1 MFDGVLQRF
10 AERTPASVMVR
21 GLLERLLNAE
31 RLDRWFEATRDEQYT
46 RQILFSSLVG
56 LMLQIVCRVQANV
69 HAAHR
74 ESTIAASVVA
84 VYDKLKGV
92 ELSTSQGL
100 VRLIAGDA
108 AEIIDELGGTRPERL
123 PGYRL
128 RYLDGNCIAASE
140 RRLKPLRDS
149 AAAPLPGKALVV
161 FDDARGLLSD
171 VSPCADGQAQERS
184 LLDEVA
190 ETIQANDLWIAD
202 RNFCVT
208 AFLAAIARRQAAFVI
223 RHHSGLSVKP
233 LSALQPLGRSGD
245 GDLFEQAVQVTDAE
259 GHTWTWRRV
268 VLRLKQPT
276 RDGHRDLILLTNLP
290 AEQADAATV
299 ADLYRGRW
307 TIETAF
313 QKLEGHLNSELNT
326 LGYPQAA
333 LFGFCLA
340 LVAFNLYAVVMAA
353 LRAAHPEAKVDETV
367 SEYYLAAEIART
379 TEGLNIAVE
388 EQQWSVFSQVDQV
401 RFCAMLRVLAQ
412 NVDLKK
418 LRKTTRGPK
427 KPRTP
432 RTKHKGKPHVS
443 TAKLLAQAAGGSGG
457 SP

>member
-1 MFDGVLQRF
+1 M
-10 AERTPASVMVR
+10 PPIASR
-21 GLLERLLNAE
+21 ASPPR
-31 RLDRWFEATRDEQYT
+31 
-46 RQILFSSLVG
+46 SSRSMTSSNG
-56 LMLQIVCRVQANV
+56 SSCRPPKGWCAWI
-69 HAAHR
+69 AH
-74 ESTIAASVVA
+74 
-84 VYDKLKGV
+84 
-92 ELSTSQGL
+92 
-100 VRLIAGDA
+100 DA
-108 AEIIDELGGTRPERL
+108 AEIIDELGGQRPERL
-123 PGYRL
+123 PGYRI
-128 RYLDGNCIAASE
+128 RYLDGNCLAASE

-149 AAAPLPGKALVV
+149 AAATLPGKSLVV

-171 VSPCADGQAQERS
+171 VFPCADGHAQERS
-184 LLDEVA
+184 LLGEVA
-190 ETIQANDLWIAD
+190 ETVQANDLWIAD

-223 RHHSGLSVKP
+223 RHHSGLTVKP
-233 LSALQPLGRSGD
+233 LSALQPLGRIDD
-245 GDLFEQAVQVTDAE
+245 GDVSEQAVQVTDAE
-259 GHTWTWRRV
+259 GHTWTWRRI
-268 VLRLKQPT
+268 VLKLKQPT

-299 ADLYRGRW
+299 AELYRGRW

-340 LVAFNLYAVVMAA
+340 LVAFNLYAVIIAA
-353 LRAAHPEAKVDETV
+353 LRAAHPEAKIDETV

-388 EQQWSVFSQVDQV
+388 EQQWAVFTQAD
-401 RFCAMLRVLAQ
+401 LAQ
-412 NVDLKK
+412 LCALLLALAQHVNLKK
-418 LRKTTRGPK
+418 MRKSTRGPK

-432 RTKHKGKPHVS
+432 RTKHKDKPHVS
-443 TAKLLAQAAGGSGG
+443 TAKLLAQAAAPSGR

>member
-10 AERTPASVMVR
+10 AERAPASVMVR

-31 RLDRWFEATRDEQYT
+31 RLERWFESTREEQYT

-69 HAAHR
+69 HAAYR
-74 ESTIAASVVA
+74 QSSIAASVVA
-84 VYDKLKGV
+84 VYGKLQGV

-100 VRLIAGDA
+100 VRLIATDA
-108 AEIIDELGGTRPERL
+108 AALIDELGGARPERL
-123 PGYRL
+123 PGYRI

-149 AAAPLPGKALVV
+149 AAAPLPGKSLVV

-171 VSPCADGQAQERS
+171 VFPCADGHAQERS
-184 LLDEVA
+184 LLGEVA

-233 LSALQPLGRSGD
+233 LSALQARGRRGN
-245 GDLFEQAVQVTDAE
+245 GELLEQAVQVSDAD
-259 GHTWTWRRV
+259 GHIWTWRRV

-276 RDGHRDLILLTNLP
+276 RDGHRELNLLTNLP
-290 AEQADAATV
+290 AEQAEAATV
-299 ADLYRGRW
+299 AELYRGRW

-313 QKLEGHLNSELNT
+313 QKLQGHLNAELNT

-353 LRAAHPEAKVDETV
+353 LRAAHPEAKVDKTV
-367 SEYYLAAEIART
+367 SEHYLAGEIART

-388 EQQWSVFSQVDQV
+388 QAQWRVFAQADQV
-401 RFCAMLRVLAQ
+401 SFCAMLLVLAQ

-418 LRKTTRGPK
+418 LRKSTRGPK
-427 KPRTP
+427 KPPTA
-432 RTKHKGKPHVS
+432 RTKHTGKPHVS
-443 TAKLLAQAAGGSGG
+443 TAKLLAKAAGG
-457 SP
+457 

>member
-1 MFDGVLQRF
+1 MTVSCNAL
-10 AERTPASVMVR
+10 AERAPTSVMVR

-31 RLDRWFEATRDEQYT
+31 RLERWFESSRDEQYT

-56 LMLQIVCRVQANV
+56 LMLQLVCRVQANV
-69 HAAHR
+69 HAAYR

-84 VYDKLKGV
+84 VYGKLQGV

-108 AEIIDELGGTRPERL
+108 AEIIDELGGQRPERL
-123 PGYRL
+123 PGYRI
-128 RYLDGNCIAASE
+128 RYLDGNCLAASE

-149 AAAPLPGKALVV
+149 AAAPLPGKSLVV
-161 FDDARGLLSD
+161 FDDACGLLSD
-171 VSPCADGQAQERS
+171 VFPCADGHAQERS

-190 ETIQANDLWIAD
+190 ETVQAKDVWIAD

-223 RHHSGLSVKP
+223 RHHAGLTVKP
-233 LSALQPLGRSGD
+233 LSALQPLGRGGD
-245 GDLFEQAVQVTDAE
+245 GDLFEQAAQVTDAE
-259 GHTWTWRRV
+259 GHTWTWRRIM
-268 VLRLKQPT
+268 LKLKQPT

-299 ADLYRGRW
+299 AELYRGRW

-379 TEGLNIAVE
+379 TEGLDIAVE
-388 EQQWSVFSQVDQV
+388 ETHWDVFVQAD
-401 RFCAMLRVLAQ
+401 LAQ
-412 NVDLKK
+412 LCALLLALAQHVNLKK
-418 LRKTTRGPK
+418 LRKSTRGPK

-432 RTKHKGKPHVS
+432 RTKHKDKPHVS
-443 TAKLLAQAAGGSGG
+443 TAKLLSQALVHSRY

>member
-1 MFDGVLQRF
+1 MFDGVLERF
-10 AERTPASVMVR
+10 AERAPASVMVH

-31 RLDRWFEATRDEQYT
+31 RLDRWFESASGAQYT

-56 LMLQIVCRVQANV
+56 LMLQVICRVQANV
-69 HAAHR
+69 NAAYR
-74 ESTIAASVVA
+74 EASIAASIAA

-92 ELSTSQGL
+92 EVSTAQGL
-100 VRLIAGDA
+100 VRLTAQDA
-108 AEIIDELGGTRPERL
+108 AELIDELGGARAERL

-128 RYLDGNCIAASE
+128 LYLDGNCLAASE

-149 AAAPLPGKALVV
+149 AAAPLPGKSLVV

-171 VSPCADGQAQERS
+171 VFPCADGHAQERS

-190 ETIQANDLWIAD
+190 ETVQADELWIAD

-208 AFLAAIARRQAAFVI
+208 AFLAAIARRQAAFLI
-223 RHHSGLSVKP
+223 RHHTGLTVKP
-233 LSALQPLGRSGD
+233 LSALQAAGTGAD
-245 GDLFEQAVQVTDAE
+245 GALFEQAVQVTDAE
-259 GHTWTWRRV
+259 GHSWTWRRI
-268 VLRLKQPT
+268 VLELERPT
-276 RDGHRDLILLTNLP
+276 RNGDQQLIVLTNLP

-299 ADLYRGRW
+299 AALYRSRW

-353 LRAAHPEAKVDETV
+353 LRAAHPEANVDETV
-367 SEYYLAAEIART
+367 SEYYLAGEIART
-379 TEGLNIAVE
+379 SEGLTIAVE
-388 EQQWSVFSQVDQV
+388 EQHWQVFAQTDRAQ
-401 RFCAMLRVLAQ
+401 CADLLLALAQ
-412 NVDLKK
+412 RVNLKK
-418 LRKTTRGPK
+418 LRKSPRGPK
-427 KPRTP
+427 KPPTP

-443 TAKLLAQAAGGSGG
+443 TAKLLAGR
-457 SP
+457 